1 MSLRSTVW
9 NSKEARPRTPIRVVL
24 GVVILVTVSLLF
36 TIPPLFVLSVLDV
49 ALITGAG
56 TGTMLLSTGLSGI
69 ASVVGVWLAGRY
81 VDRRRFADFG
91 LGLDRGWWI
100 DCGFGLALGGL
111 LMSAIFLVQLAFGW
125 ITVTA
130 VFAGEALLSAVAG
143 SLLLFLIVGIYE
155 ELLVRGYLLT
165 NLAEGARG
173 TLGIAGAIAF
183 GTLVSSVAFGA
194 LHASNP
200 NATLVSTVS
209 ISLAGVMLALG
220 YVLTGE
226 IAIPIGLHVT
236 WNLFQGT
243 VYGFPVSGL
252 ELGSSLV
259 VVETEGPRVITG
271 GGFGPEAGLV
281 GVAAM
286 VAGSLAT
293 VAWVRYRYGE
303 IALETGVARPRL
315 RDR

>member
-9 NSKEARPRTPIRVVL
+9 NSKEGRPRTPIRVIA
-24 GVVILVTVSLLF
+24 GVVILVVVSVLF

-49 ALITGAG
+49 ALVTSAG
-56 TGTMLLSTGLSGI
+56 TGTRLLSTGLRGI

-91 LGLDRGWWI
+91 LRLDREWWI

-130 VFAGEALLSAVAG
+130 VFAGEALLSVVVG

-183 GTLVSSVAFGA
+183 GALVSSAAFGA
-194 LHASNP
+194 FHASNP

-226 IAIPIGLHVT
+226 LAIPIGLHVT

-252 ELGSSLV
+252 ELGPSIV
-259 VVETEGPRVITG
+259 AVETEGPRVITG

-293 VAWVRYRYGE
+293 VAWVRRRYGT
-303 IALETGVARPRL
+303 IRLEADVARPDL

>member
-9 NSKEARPRTPIRVVL
+9 SSKEGRPRTPIRVIA
-24 GVVILVTVSLLF
+24 GVVILVLVSVLF
-36 TIPPLFVLSVLDV
+36 TIPPFFVLSVLDV
-49 ALITGAG
+49 ALVTGAG

-91 LGLDRGWWI
+91 LRLDREWWI

-130 VFAGEALLSAVAG
+130 VFAGEALLSVVVG

-183 GTLVSSVAFGA
+183 GTLVSSAAFGA
-194 LHASNP
+194 FHASNP

-226 IAIPIGLHVT
+226 LAIPIGLHVT

-252 ELGSSLV
+252 ELGPSIV
-259 VVETEGPRVITG
+259 AVETEGPRVITG

-281 GVAAM
+281 GIAAM

-293 VAWVRYRYGE
+293 VAWVRHRYGT
-303 IALETGVARPRL
+303 IRLETDVARPDL

>member
-9 NSKEARPRTPIRVVL
+9 NAKESRPRTPIRVIV
-24 GVVILVTVSLLF
+24 GVVILAAVSALF
-36 TIPPLFVLSVLDV
+36 TIPPLLVLSVLDV

-56 TGTMLLSTGLSGI
+56 TGTALLSTGLSGI

-91 LGLDRGWWI
+91 LSMDRDWWI
-100 DCGFGLALGGL
+100 DCGFGLVLGGL
-111 LMSAIFLVQLAFGW
+111 LMSAIFLVQFALGW
-125 ITVTA
+125 ITITG

-155 ELLVRGYLLT
+155 ELLLRGYLLT

-173 TLGIAGAIAF
+173 ILGIAGAIAF
-183 GTLVSSVAFGA
+183 GTLVSSVVFGVF
-194 LHASNP
+194 HASNP

-209 ISLAGVMLALG
+209 ISFAGVMLALG

-252 ELGSSLV
+252 ELGPSIV
-259 VVETEGPRVITG
+259 AVETEGPRVITG
-271 GGFGPEAGLV
+271 GGFGPEAGLI

-293 VAWVRYRYGE
+293 VAWVRHRYGA
-303 IALETGVARPRL
+303 IRVETDVARPGL
-315 RDR
+315 RDQ